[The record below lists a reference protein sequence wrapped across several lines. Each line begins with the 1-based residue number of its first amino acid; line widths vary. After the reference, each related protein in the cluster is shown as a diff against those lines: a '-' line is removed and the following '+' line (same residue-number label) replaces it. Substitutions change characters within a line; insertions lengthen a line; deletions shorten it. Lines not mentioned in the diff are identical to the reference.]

1 MTLYLPHSFFLQ
13 KEQKGTSTRASHE
26 LINALDL
33 QRKINSNFTPTG
45 CVAQLCQNTG
55 IIREEGDVARGD
67 KESTTS
73 LCWAELVGAGRRHR
87 AACPVSF
94 LHGSGFPP
102 LPLDIAITV
111 MAHMS
116 LQAHSA
122 GTAFQDLMPEI

>member
-13 KEQKGTSTRASHE
+13 KEQKGTSTHASHK
-26 LINALDL
+26 LNALDL

-67 KESTTS
+67 KESATS

-94 LHGSGFPP
+94 LHGSGFPL